1 MNRISLRYS
10 LLAAALATLAPSAA
24 HGEVLNLQKL
34 GFNARPVTLK
44 LAEKDS
50 VGSVTVRVL
59 PDYEALVTLKKAGD
73 QVKIDYKTCFLEFK
87 RGLSAPPKVKLA
99 LSFNYESNGK
109 THTCLVRVKNKSL
122 TGSAMVAET
131 PIWTSDDEGQVK
143 RDDKAECSYD
153 TRKRE
158 AKSKSAFLVIK
169 FPGAE
174 E

>member
-44 LAEKDS
+44 LA
-50 VGSVTVRVL
+50 
-59 PDYEALVTLKKAGD
+59 
-73 QVKIDYKTCFLEFK
+73 
-87 RGLSAPPKVKLA
+87 

-109 THTCLVRVKNKSL
+109 THTCLIRVKNKSL